1 MNQFAGFGMAQGI
14 GFTTDNQCLVMLS
27 GPAFGVKSNSI
38 YNNHFAITR
47 LDGIAPKQSSC
58 LWEYNTI
65 DNLSYEPTAPIE
77 LVESTVYSMFPAM
90 MENVPLTP
98 TIDQFCVDYFS
109 GLSENQIEFSLSP
122 NPANEILTINYN
134 SPEFINERIVLYDV
148 TGQELM
154 HSQLTSNKMTIN
166 ITNFPSGIYWMK
178 IGNSVKKVIIE

>member
-1 MNQFAGFGMAQGI
+1 
-14 GFTTDNQCLVMLS
+14 
-27 GPAFGVKSNSI
+27 
-38 YNNHFAITR
+38 
-47 LDGIAPKQSSC
+47 
-58 LWEYNTI
+58 
-65 DNLSYEPTAPIE
+65 
-77 LVESTVYSMFPAM
+77 MFPAM

-98 TIDQFCVDYFS
+98 TIDQYCVDYFS